1 MSLCPVIL
9 AGGGGTR
16 LWPLSRAHYP
26 KQFLRLFGKNSMLQE
41 TLVRLDGPGF
51 DAMEGN
57 IPCLAPIIVCNEV
70 HRFLVADQAKEIDK
84 VLQSIILEP
93 EGRNTAPALTVVAQA
108 LLDKGED
115 AVMVMMPADHI
126 ISELTHFQDTI
137 KAGYQM
143 AEQGYLITFGIK
155 PQHAETGYGYIQCGE
170 KLDEL
175 ELHGI
180 NSIHKIQGFKE
191 KPAAQLAQEYLD
203 SGNYLWNSGIFMMK
217 ASVWCREIERFQA
230 DIYSACLQAY
240 EKGKVDKEFYRLD
253 KDAFTRCRSDSIDY
267 AVMEK
272 LTSEDATLS
281 AVVALDAGWSDIG
294 AWSAVWELGEQDKDG
309 NVIDGDVIQLGTS
322 NSLLKSEHRLVAVL
336 GCDNLIVVETADV
349 VMVASKDKA
358 QEVKEIISTLK
369 ARQREERLTH
379 RRVFRPWGYYETVD
393 IGEHFQVKRITVNPG
408 KKLSLQLHHKRAE
421 HWIVVKGTATVT
433 KGEEVFSLNKNES
446 TYIPIEVKH
455 RLENATDQPLE
466 IIEVQSGSYLGEDDI
481 ERFEDDFGRE

>member
-155 PQHAETGYGYIQCGE
+155 PEHAETGYGYIQCGE

-175 ELHGI
+175 ELYGI

-191 KPAAQLAQEYLD
+191 KPEAQLAQEYLD

-369 ARQREERLTH
+369 ARQREEWLTH

-393 IGEHFQVKRITVNPG
+393 TGEHFQVKRITVNPG
-408 KKLSLQLHHKRAE
+408 KRLSLQLHHKRAE
-421 HWIVVKGTATVT
+421 HWVVVKGTATVT
-433 KGEEVFSLNKNES
+433 KGEEVFHLNKDES

>member
-93 EGRNTAPALTVVAQA
+93 VGRNTAPALTVVAQA

-126 ISELTHFQDTI
+126 ISELTHFQNTI

-155 PQHAETGYGYIQCGE
+155 PEHAETGYGYIQCGE

-175 ELHGI
+175 ELYGI

-191 KPAAQLAQEYLD
+191 KPEAQLAQEYLD

-369 ARQREERLTH
+369 ARQREEWLTH

-393 IGEHFQVKRITVNPG
+393 TGEHFQVKRITVNPG

-466 IIEVQSGSYLGEDDI
+466 IIEVQCGSYLGEDDI

>member
-126 ISELTHFQDTI
+126 ISELTHFQDAI

-155 PQHAETGYGYIQCGE
+155 PEHAETGYGYIQCGE

-322 NSLLKSEHRLVAVL
+322 NSLLKSEHRLVTVL

-393 IGEHFQVKRITVNPG
+393 TGEHFQVKRITVNPG

-421 HWIVVKGTATVT
+421 HWVVVKGTATVT

>member
-126 ISELTHFQDTI
+126 ISELTHFQNTI

-155 PQHAETGYGYIQCGE
+155 PEHAETGYGYIQCGE

-175 ELHGI
+175 ELYGI

-191 KPAAQLAQEYLD
+191 KPEAQLAQEYLD

-369 ARQREERLTH
+369 ARQREEWLTH

-393 IGEHFQVKRITVNPG
+393 TGEHFQVKRITVNPG

-433 KGEEVFSLNKNES
+433 KGEEVFSLSKNES

>member
-126 ISELTHFQDTI
+126 ISELTHFQNTI

-155 PQHAETGYGYIQCGE
+155 PEHAETGYGYIQCGE

-175 ELHGI
+175 ELYGI

-191 KPAAQLAQEYLD
+191 KPEAQLAQEYLD

-393 IGEHFQVKRITVNPG
+393 TGEHFQVKRITVNPG

-421 HWIVVKGTATVT
+421 HWVVVKGTATVT
-433 KGEEVFSLNKNES
+433 KGEEVFHLNKDES

>member
-9 AGGGGTR
+9 AGGSGTR

-126 ISELTHFQDTI
+126 ISELTHFQNTI

-155 PQHAETGYGYIQCGE
+155 PEHAETGYGYIQCGE

-175 ELHGI
+175 ELYGI

-191 KPAAQLAQEYLD
+191 KPEAQLAQEYLD

-369 ARQREERLTH
+369 ARQREEWLTH

-393 IGEHFQVKRITVNPG
+393 TGEHFQVKRITVNPG

>member
-155 PQHAETGYGYIQCGE
+155 PEHAETGYGYIQCGE

-175 ELHGI
+175 ELYGI

-191 KPAAQLAQEYLD
+191 KPEAQLAQEYLD

-393 IGEHFQVKRITVNPG
+393 TGEHFQVKRITVNPG